1 MEIVSILLNNVLSPE
16 LSSRSSSRTSE
27 NEIDMFISFEHR
39 RIRASYEKEIIVVI
53 FVKCV
58 YFFWHHDSLYA
69 YIIFETNTVK
79 VIFQT
84 ST

>member
-1 MEIVSILLNNVLSPE
+1 MEIVSILLNSVLSPE

-27 NEIDMFISFEHR
+27 IDMFISFEHG